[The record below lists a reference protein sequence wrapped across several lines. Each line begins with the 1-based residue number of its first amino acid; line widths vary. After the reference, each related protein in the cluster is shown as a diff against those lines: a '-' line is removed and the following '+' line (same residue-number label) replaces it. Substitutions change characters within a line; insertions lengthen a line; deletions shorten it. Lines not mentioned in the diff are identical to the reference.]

1 MTFVIIL
8 QDETHY
14 FVMTAKKQSLLQRGV
29 LIKNESDTAKLLAN
43 TNINQA
49 NMGTLIDIIRQPR
62 PPNCGLITGGAVRL
76 RARRGRLRDGL
87 QDAAPRL
94 RRQPLRQAR
103 RRHVRLHI
111 HVPGQTRQY
120 FNDVNSTYGT

>member
-1 MTFVIIL
+1 MIFVIIL

-49 NMGTLIDIIRQPR
+49 NMGTLIGIIWQP
-62 PPNCGLITGGAVRL
+62 NSGLITGGAVRL

-111 HVPGQTRQY
+111 HVPGQLRQY
-120 FNDVNSTYGT
+120 FNDVYITCGT